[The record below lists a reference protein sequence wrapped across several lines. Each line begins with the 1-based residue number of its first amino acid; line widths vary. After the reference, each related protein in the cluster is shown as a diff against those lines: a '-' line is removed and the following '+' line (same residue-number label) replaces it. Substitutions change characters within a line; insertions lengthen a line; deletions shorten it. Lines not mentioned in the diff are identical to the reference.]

1 MLWAALL
8 PDNLPCDESRRT
20 EATSGLAT
28 WCLQFT
34 PRVAVIEAL
43 SASPAVVMEVE
54 ASARLF
60 GGKRRL
66 VERVREESP
75 DLGVR
80 QLSWAP
86 TSLAAVAIARAG
98 RSNGFAK
105 PVDQLLD
112 ALPLETL
119 TAVAAHQATLARL
132 GCQTLGQVRAL
143 PRGGLSRRFDS
154 ELLAALDQ
162 AYGLRP
168 EAHTWIELAETFSAK
183 LELMARVELAPALL
197 FGARRLMLQM
207 SGWLAARHCGVNAF
221 TLRWC
226 HDAMRSRAAGEG
238 GEMTVRTA
246 QPTRD
251 IEHLTRLLAEH
262 LAKIQLLAPVGD
274 LELLAVEVHSLEE
287 KSHSLFPEPQ
297 QAGESLALVLER
309 IAARLGPQRVLR
321 PVVMEDHRIEWMS
334 HWQPAP
340 EPRPRKLNRCRRHS
354 ATDLRAARAAQAGD
368 TGRTAALPRAVAAAG
383 RSAPRRRRLVGP
395 HDRGR
400 RSREHATSRA
410 TTGSHSVSTPACSGS
425 SRRVWQTKRPP
436 GSCTVCSPE
445 RSPWLRYPTTPNC
458 VASATSASCAAR
470 ASPRNW
476 SNAPSNWATPRWRSP
491 TSVR

>member
-1 MLWAALL
+1 
-8 PDNLPCDESRRT
+8 
-20 EATSGLAT
+20 
-28 WCLQFT
+28 
-34 PRVAVIEAL
+34 
-43 SASPAVVMEVE
+43 MEVE

-66 VERVREESP
+66 VERIREESP

-98 RSNGFAK
+98 RSNGFGK
-105 PVDQLLD
+105 PLDQLLD

-119 TAVAAHQATLARL
+119 TAVAAHGATLARL

-143 PRGGLSRRFDS
+143 PRGGLSRRFDA

-226 HDAMRSRAAGEG
+226 HDAMRSRAAGDG

-274 LELLAVEVHSLEE
+274 LELLAVEVHSMEE
-287 KSHSLFPEPQ
+287 KSQPLFPEPQ

-309 IAARLGPQRVLR
+309 IAARLGPERVLR
-321 PVVMEDHRIEWMS
+321 PVVTEDHRIEWMS
-334 HWQPAP
+334 HWTPAP
-340 EPRPRKLNRCRRHS
+340 GPRPRKLNRS
-354 ATDLRAARAAQAGD
+354 VDIPQPTFVLPEPLKLATRGERPLYQGLLQLLA
-368 TGRTAALPRAVAAAG
+368 
-383 RSAPRRRRLVGP
+383 GP
-395 HDRGR
+395 HRVEGGWWDRATEDGEQR
-400 RSREHATSRA
+400 TRNVARDYWVALSEHA
-410 TTGSHSVSTPACSGS
+410 GVL
-425 SRRVWQTKRPP
+425 WIFQTRLADDETAWFLH
-436 GSCTVCSPE
+436 GVF
-445 RSPWLRYPTTPNC
+445 
-458 VASATSASCAAR
+458 A
-470 ASPRNW
+470 
-476 SNAPSNWATPRWRSP
+476 
-491 TSVR
+491 

>member
-8 PDNLPCDESRRT
+8 PDNLPSDESRRT

-34 PRVAVIEAL
+34 PRVAVIEPL
-43 SASPAVVMEVE
+43 SESPAVVMEVE
-54 ASARLF
+54 ASTRLF

-66 VERVREESP
+66 VERVREESI

-86 TSLAAVAIARAG
+86 TSLAAVVIARAG
-98 RSNGFAK
+98 KSNGFAK
-105 PVDQLLD
+105 PIDQLLD
-112 ALPLETL
+112 SLPLETL
-119 TAVAAHQATLARL
+119 TCVAAHRATLARL
-132 GCQTLGQVRAL
+132 GCQNLGDVRAL
-143 PRGGLSRRFDS
+143 PRGGLSRRFDA
-154 ELLAALDQ
+154 ELLGALDQ

-168 EAHTWIELAETFSAK
+168 EAHTWIELPETFSAK

-207 SGWLAARHCGVNAF
+207 SGWLTARHSGVNAF

-226 HDAMRSRAAGEG
+226 HDAMRAKSAGDG
-238 GEMTVRTA
+238 GEMTARTA

-262 LAKIQLLAPVGD
+262 LAQVELLAPVGD
-274 LELLAVEVHSLEE
+274 LELLAIDVHSLEE
-287 KSHSLFPEPQ
+287 KSQTLFPEPQ

-309 IAARLGPQRVLR
+309 IAARFGPERVLR

-340 EPRPRKLNRCRRHS
+340 EPRPRKQNRS
-354 ATDLRAARAAQAGD
+354 VDIPQPTFVLPEPLKLATRGERPLYQGMLQLLA
-368 TGRTAALPRAVAAAG
+368 
-383 RSAPRRRRLVGP
+383 GP
-395 HDRGR
+395 HRIEGGWWDRTTVDGEER
-400 RSREHATSRA
+400 TRNVLRDYWVALSEHA
-410 TTGSHSVSTPACSGS
+410 GVLW
-425 SRRVWQTKRPP
+425 VFQTRLANDETAWFLH
-436 GSCTVCSPE
+436 GVF
-445 RSPWLRYPTTPNC
+445 
-458 VASATSASCAAR
+458 A
-470 ASPRNW
+470 
-476 SNAPSNWATPRWRSP
+476 
-491 TSVR
+491 

>member
-98 RSNGFAK
+98 KSNGFAK
-105 PVDQLLD
+105 PLDQLLD

-297 QAGESLALVLER
+297 QVGESLALVLER

-340 EPRPRKLNRCRRHS
+340 EPRPRKLNRS
-354 ATDLRAARAAQAGD
+354 VDIPQPTFVLPEPLKLATRGERPLYQGLLQLLA
-368 TGRTAALPRAVAAAG
+368 
-383 RSAPRRRRLVGP
+383 GP
-395 HDRGR
+395 HRVEGGWWDRTTEGDEQR
-400 RSREHATSRA
+400 TRHVARDYWVALSEHA
-410 TTGSHSVSTPACSGS
+410 GVL
-425 SRRVWQTKRPP
+425 WIFQTRLAN
-436 GSCTVCSPE
+436 E
-445 RSPWLRYPTTPNC
+445 E
-458 VASATSASCAAR
+458 AAWFLHGVF
-470 ASPRNW
+470 A
-476 SNAPSNWATPRWRSP
+476 
-491 TSVR
+491 

>member
-43 SASPAVVMEVE
+43 SASPSVVMEVE

-66 VERVREESP
+66 VERIREESP
-75 DLGVR
+75 DLAVR

-86 TSLAAVAIARAG
+86 TSLAAVALARAG

-143 PRGGLSRRFDS
+143 PRGGLSRRFDA

-226 HDAMRSRAAGEG
+226 HDAMRSRAAGDG

-274 LELLAVEVHSLEE
+274 LELLALIECMNRVGE
-287 KSHSLFPEPQ
+287 K
-297 QAGESLALVLER
+297 
-309 IAARLGPQRVLR
+309 
-321 PVVMEDHRIEWMS
+321 
-334 HWQPAP
+334 
-340 EPRPRKLNRCRRHS
+340 
-354 ATDLRAARAAQAGD
+354 
-368 TGRTAALPRAVAAAG
+368 
-383 RSAPRRRRLVGP
+383 
-395 HDRGR
+395 
-400 RSREHATSRA
+400 
-410 TTGSHSVSTPACSGS
+410 
-425 SRRVWQTKRPP
+425 
-436 GSCTVCSPE
+436 
-445 RSPWLRYPTTPNC
+445 
-458 VASATSASCAAR
+458 
-470 ASPRNW
+470 
-476 SNAPSNWATPRWRSP
+476 
-491 TSVR
+491 